1 MKIHLTT
8 RTTLQDQDLAIRLQ
22 YAALRRAGDTAR
34 RQALDQNR
42 WIAPDTLPLLSGIFA
57 NEDRRLEALASA
69 EQASEKTREERVDN
83 D

>member
-22 YAALRRAGDTAR
+22 YAALRRAGDAAR
-34 RQALDQNR
+34 HQALAQNR
-42 WIAPDTLPLLSGIFA
+42 WIAPDTLSLLSGILA
-57 NEDRRLEALASA
+57 NEDCRLETLAPA
-69 EQASEKTREERVDN
+69 EQASEKTREERVDT